1 MICDFLKTIIAIGK
15 FNKTI
20 VLEKISILRDAG
32 RITQEQYEEISGMLN
47 QK

>member
-20 VLEKISILRDAG
+20 ILEKINILRDAG
-32 RITQEQYEEISGMLN
+32 RITQDQYEDLSESLN

>member
-20 VLEKISILRDAG
+20 ILEKINILRDVG
-32 RITQEQYEEISGMLN
+32 RITREQYEELAGMMEE
-47 QK
+47 

>member
-32 RITQEQYEEISGMLN
+32 RITQAQLEELSELLN

>member
-20 VLEKISILRDAG
+20 ILEKINVLRDAG
-32 RITQEQYEEISGMLN
+32 RITQSQCEELSELLN